1 MKRILIIIAALS
13 LTGAIIGGLLGTGA
27 MALLLVF
34 RDFYWEGRATG
45 VDWFGA
51 AGTFGAVAGAVL
63 APIAAWTLMRSVP
76 LWRAIGE
83 PALGTTLGA
92 VIAMLIEFEPGTSFG
107 VIGPAIGG
115 VIGFVAAAVRLRLA
129 YRKKERDPVAIAEAE

>member
-1 MKRILIIIAALS
+1 MKRILIIIAGLS
-13 LTGAIIGGLLGTGA
+13 LTGAIIGGLLGIGA
-27 MALLLVF
+27 MALLLAV
-34 RDFYWEGRATG
+34 RDFYVEGRVTAAG
-45 VDWFGA
+45 LLGA

-92 VIAMLIEFEPGTSFG
+92 VIAMLIELEPGTSFG
-107 VIGPAIGG
+107 VVGPAIGG

-129 YRKKERDPVAIAEAE
+129 YRKKRRDPVAIAEPE